1 MRSGYSISNKSELV
15 QNMTNPKKKNQSLSL
30 PDLSTA
36 VFDPRQKSPAAAY
49 LDSLSPSGR
58 RTQRTALN
66 NLADIFSD
74 GKILDCLGFPWHLLG
89 YEHTSG
95 LAIKMIEIGYA
106 RSSVNKHLVAL
117 RRVLEEAW
125 RLGLY
130 KDYDDY
136 HRAADVK
143 SLRVESVPTGRNL
156 EINELKMLIDVCL
169 NAGKNRT
176 LGIRDASIITLS
188 YATAIRRQE
197 IVDLDLEDLDIGEG
211 RLEISGKGNKE
222 RIVYLEPGAIN
233 ALQNWLTLR
242 GYQPGP
248 LYVRVTKGGK
258 LINRRLTPQAIYY
271 MLQNRQKQAGL
282 VPFTP
287 HDLRRTS
294 ITDLLAAQ
302 VDVLTVSNIAGH
314 ASADTTRRYDRRPD
328 EVKKQAAQKL
338 KSLYPLEE

>member
-1 MRSGYSISNKSELV
+1 MSTPQKNYQSI
-15 QNMTNPKKKNQSLSL
+15 TL
-30 PDLSTA
+30 PDLSMA
-36 VFDPRQKSPAAAY
+36 VIDPRQKSPASSY

-66 NLADIFSD
+66 NLAYIFSD
-74 GKILDCLGFPWHLLG
+74 GKISDCFHFPWHLLR

-95 LAIKMIEIGYA
+95 LTVKMLEIGYA

-130 KDYDDY
+130 KDFDEY

-156 EINELKMLIDVCL
+156 EIDELKMLIHVCV
-169 NAGKNRT
+169 NASRNRV
-176 LGIRDASIITLS
+176 LGVRDASIIALS

-197 IVDLDLEDLDIGEG
+197 IVDLDLEDLDLGDG
-211 RLEISGKGNKE
+211 RLNISGKGSKE
-222 RIVYLEPGAIN
+222 RVVYLEPGAIS
-233 ALQNWLTLR
+233 ALQNWLTHR
-242 GYQPGP
+242 GYQSGP
-248 LYVRVTKGGK
+248 LFIRVTKGGK

-271 MLQNRQKQAGL
+271 MLENRQKQAGL
-282 VPFTP
+282 MPFTP

-314 ASADTTRRYDRRPD
+314 ASADTTRRYDRRPE
-328 EVKKQAAQKL
+328 EVKKQAAQQL
-338 KSLYPLEE
+338 QSLFPAKEKDE